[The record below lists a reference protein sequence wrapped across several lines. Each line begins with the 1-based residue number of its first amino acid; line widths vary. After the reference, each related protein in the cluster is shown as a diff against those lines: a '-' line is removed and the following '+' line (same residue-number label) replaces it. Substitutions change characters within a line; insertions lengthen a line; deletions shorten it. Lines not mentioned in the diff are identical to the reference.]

1 MSSRSKSDA
10 ALTALAIGG
19 TLLTV
24 GGFLVAL
31 SYSGT
36 VGVPAAKI
44 RTNGT
49 EPKPDEPDAAPLPPR
64 LRGYGDDDLE
74 AAARMLAS
82 ENGNGSRALWTEL
95 IWSQIRARKTGE
107 TLYERITAGSGWGHQ
122 GEKAW
127 PGRVRPVSTDQDA
140 EPKHRAF
147 AEEVLAGLHPSSLP
161 DSIAFFEPA
170 QVDRAH
176 RIAVRAREKEKKG
189 LPLTEQEKR
198 LRHYTKTADEV
209 RAEWGKT
216 LRLVGIIDGV
226 EFYSMSRINPE
237 KSDFAA
243 RQKGNRLGWPIR
255 PADLQRVGDNV
266 LSSRPGTG
274 EPHKGVDLFAPPGTE
289 VFAARSG
296 RVKRVMDGR
305 GSERSKT
312 KRAGLW
318 VDVEVGG
325 QIDRY
330 MHLGDAR
337 VTEGQTVRRGDVI
350 GVVAQAYTSG
360 TGKGPHLHFE
370 VRAADF
376 SSQRG
381 DYGDPITPKFE
392 VV

>member
-1 MSSRSKSDA
+1 MSGRSKSDA
-10 ALTALAIGG
+10 ALMALAIGG
-19 TLLTV
+19 TLLTL
-24 GGFLVAL
+24 GGFVAAL
-31 SYSGT
+31 SYS
-36 VGVPAAKI
+36 VPPP
-44 RTNGT
+44 RPRRSGG
-49 EPKPDEPDAAPLPPR
+49 EPSRDEPEGAPLAIR
-64 LRGYGDDDLE
+64 LREYSDDDVE
-74 AAARMLAS
+74 AASRMLAS

-95 IWSQIRARKTGE
+95 VWSQLRARKAGE
-107 TLYERITAGSGWGHQ
+107 TLYERITAGSGWGQQ
-122 GEKAW
+122 GEKVW
-127 PGRVRPVSTDQDA
+127 PGRVRPVSTDQA
-140 EPKHRAF
+140 ARPEHRAL
-147 AEEVLAGLHPSSLP
+147 AEEVLTGLHPSRVP
-161 DSIAFFEPA
+161 DAIAFFEPA

-176 RIAVRAREKEKKG
+176 RIALRAREKAQKG
-189 LPLTEQEKR
+189 IPLSAKEKR
-198 LRHYTKTADEV
+198 LQHYTKTAAEV
-209 RAEWGKT
+209 RSDWEKT
-216 LRLVGIIDGV
+216 MRLVGIIDGV

-237 KSDFAA
+237 KTDFQA
-243 RQKGNRLGWPIR
+243 RRKGSRLGWPIR
-255 PADLQRVGDNV
+255 QEDLQRVGDTV

-274 EPHKGVDLFAPPGTE
+274 EPHKGIDLFAPAGTE
-289 VFAARSG
+289 VFAARGG

-305 GSERSKT
+305 GSAREKT

-318 VDVEVGG
+318 VDIEVGG

-350 GVVAQAYTSG
+350 GVVAEAYTSG